1 MSHRIAIQ
9 GPFLTKA
16 THADVTVGTSAL
28 EVLATAVVPE
38 RRIWVVVQNQ
48 STTATVDIIL
58 NGTGTSGI
66 ALSPGTF
73 IQLDNYNGPVRAIS
87 TAVSTTVHVA
97 YATA

>member
-38 RRIWVVVQNQ
+38 RRIWVVIQNQ
-48 STTATVDIIL
+48 STTASVDVIL
-58 NGTGTSGI
+58 NASGSAGI

-73 IQLDNYNGPVRAIS
+73 IQLDNYNGPVRAIA
-87 TAVSTTVHVA
+87 TAAGTVIHVA